1 MERRNKETK
10 AVVRSYRSCP
20 TAPTKEIDRRQEAL
34 QEEEVVRKNGKG
46 SQIAQM
52 KTIDDSFRPAAN

>member
-1 MERRNKETK
+1 MERRNKEKK

-34 QEEEVVRKNGKG
+34 QEEEVEGKNGKVR
-46 SQIAQM
+46 
-52 KTIDDSFRPAAN
+52 K